1 MTKVD
6 PHLVQ
11 LRRIVATLPEAVE
24 DTPWGSIHWKVRGKI
39 FAGWDRDEEGAS
51 SIGFKT
57 DKDLQ
62 ATLVHSDPRFSVAA
76 YVGKHGWVDMDLG
89 DAPDWHEVEHFLV
102 ESYKMIA
109 PSKLAA
115 AISSAPMP
123 ARALGGRPGPKPRG
137 ATRAPRRAAA
147 RKSPRGT
154 K

>member
-1 MTKVD
+1 MGKVD
-6 PHLVQ
+6 PHLAQ
-11 LRRIVATLPEAVE
+11 LRRIIKTLPEAVE

-39 FAGWDRDEEGAS
+39 FGGWDREEGAS

-109 PSKLAA
+109 PAALARA
-115 AISSAPMP
+115 VSSAPMP
-123 ARALGGRPGPKPRG
+123 ARALGGKPGPKPRG
-137 ATRAPRRAAA
+137 AAK
-147 RKSPRGT
+147 KSPRGT
-154 K
+154 R